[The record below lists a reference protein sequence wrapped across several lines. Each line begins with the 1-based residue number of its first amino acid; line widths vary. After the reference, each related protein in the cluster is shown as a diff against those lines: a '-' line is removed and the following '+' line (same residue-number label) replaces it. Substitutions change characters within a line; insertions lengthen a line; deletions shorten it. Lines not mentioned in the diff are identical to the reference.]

1 MIVDE
6 GGGGA
11 GSSEVVP
18 ASPFNFSRK
27 PLDLQR
33 QALPIA
39 RHRRQIL
46 YAIEKYP
53 VTIIVGE
60 TGSGKSTQLP
70 QYLRENGWSDSGFSI
85 VCTQPRR
92 IAAQT
97 LAARVARE
105 SGCELGTS
113 VGYTVRFDD
122 VSSPATEIRYVTD
135 GMLLREATV
144 SDPLLSRYSV
154 VILDEAHERNLNTDA
169 LLGVIRKIRRKRPEL
184 RVIVC
189 SATINAEEFLDF
201 FIPKSRKQQSQ
212 STEDA
217 ESSSKGRKRRRRWGL
232 VGDTNTDEQ
241 HKREPTPPTKPK
253 LDEIGTIISIDGRQ
267 YPVDVMYS
275 QEPVSD
281 IVRSTVDTALRIH
294 FDEGGASSIGDGDIL
309 CFLPSGEDI
318 DRAVA
323 MAEDILPS
331 MNATAGGKARRNVV
345 FLPLYGSLPYQMQ
358 ARVFQPRRAGDDSR
372 RVIFAT
378 NLAETSV
385 TVPNIA
391 SVIDAGFAKMPYFDA
406 DTGFYRLITC
416 PISRASA

>member
-1 MIVDE
+1 MCAYFDTGLRRTGLGVRLLQLEAPDMSFWKPGATSGSAGAPSSSSVIVDE
-6 GGGGA
+6 GGG
-11 GSSEVVP
+11 SEVAP
-18 ASPFNFSRK
+18 AAPFNFSRK

-46 YAIEKYP
+46 YAVEKYP

-97 LAARVARE
+97 LAARVAKE

-122 VSSPATEIRYVTD
+122 VSSPVTEIRYVTD

-201 FIPKSRKQQSQ
+201 LFQRQARSNSR
-212 STEDA
+212 
-217 ESSSKGRKRRRRWGL
+217 R
-232 VGDTNTDEQ
+232 
-241 HKREPTPPTKPK
+241 
-253 LDEIGTIISIDGRQ
+253 
-267 YPVDVMYS
+267 
-275 QEPVSD
+275 
-281 IVRSTVDTALRIH
+281 
-294 FDEGGASSIGDGDIL
+294 
-309 CFLPSGEDI
+309 
-318 DRAVA
+318 
-323 MAEDILPS
+323 
-331 MNATAGGKARRNVV
+331 ARRMLNH
-345 FLPLYGSLPYQMQ
+345 SS
-358 ARVFQPRRAGDDSR
+358 RAERD
-372 RVIFAT
+372 
-378 NLAETSV
+378 
-385 TVPNIA
+385 
-391 SVIDAGFAKMPYFDA
+391 DA
-406 DTGFYRLITC
+406 DGVWLEIQIQTNNTQVNQSHHPSQNLMK
-416 PISRASA
+416 